1 MRLPRIDVS
10 QVGIPDL
17 GWIALVFGRS
27 PCSAGISLGLQFL
40 PSLSTVSD
48 VTFLFNYHD
57 FAKETI
63 ACMRNIQMLSIPV
76 ISRMSKMFE
85 RQLFF

>member
-1 MRLPRIDVS
+1 MCPRLES
-10 QVGIPDL
+10 QTWGGL
-17 GWIALVFGRS
+17 RLFLAARHARRVF
-27 PCSAGISLGLQFL
+27 LWVLQFL
-40 PSLSTVSD
+40 PSLSTVGD